1 MLKKIYLQTL
11 SIFFIVVALQTTVQA
26 QRIDSLLNVLDENY
40 PQEKVHLHLDKSA
53 YTPGETIWFKA
64 YLTADNL
71 PACISKNCYA
81 DLIDENGN
89 LLQRKVMAILES
101 GAASF
106 FDLPSTLRANK
117 LFIRSYTSWMMNF
130 DSSLFYLEPITI
142 LQQKSTAK
150 KAAVLPTYTLTLF
163 PEGGDLVQGL
173 NAMVAFKAN
182 DQDGTPI
189 SVSGN
194 IVDDQQQIITPFS
207 AEHDGMGYFSLT
219 PKAGNHYK
227 AIWKDKAG
235 VQHSTDLPDVKA
247 NGVALSVII
256 SPHQITYTLSRPD
269 NNLPA
274 ANNVFYVVAQMH
286 QRMMYSA
293 MVKLTKQT
301 TATAPILTDSMP
313 NGVLQLTIFN
323 AAQQPIAERLVFVNN
338 HNYYFNTD
346 LHAVEKSMAK
356 RGKNVLQIDVANNIT
371 SNLSIAV
378 TDASIN
384 PIGKNESNIYT
395 QLLLSSDLKGY
406 VYNPAYYFASEEDSV
421 SQHLDLVM
429 MTNGWR
435 RFTWTDL
442 LAEKWPVITLKPEN
456 YLSIKGQVLGLSK
469 LKLNGRQLNCI
480 LKPKKG
486 TSEFV
491 SIPVDANG
499 QFKLENLY
507 FFDTAKLFYQFNGDK
522 DKSLTTSATFN
533 ISSSFT
539 KQPPVSVNLLSS
551 LYAPAPMDSS
561 ILFKTAAIAQL
572 QLAQIEKNKVQTLS
586 TVVIKSKQKS
596 LKEKLDDEYASG
608 FFSGGDGYTFAM
620 DEDPFAKSALNIL
633 SYLQG
638 KVAGL
643 EISPDDQEGGA
654 KWRGHKTSFFLNEVS
669 TEVDQ
674 LQSISMAD
682 VAMIKIFRPPFF
694 GASGGGAGGAIAVYT
709 KKGADLTASV
719 KGLDFTNLAGYSA
732 IKQFYSPNY
741 ETTNDPTVADYRTT
755 LYWNSFIL
763 MDKTNRRVLIPF
775 YNNDNCKKMRVVIE
789 GINELGQLTREEKI
803 FE

>member
-1 MLKKIYLQTL
+1 MLKKTCLRAL
-11 SIFFIVVALQTTVQA
+11 RLFFIVVAFQPTAQA
-26 QRIDSLLNVLDENY
+26 QRIDSLVNILDENY

-81 DLIDENGN
+81 DLIDEKGN

-106 FDLPSTLRANK
+106 FELPATLRASK
-117 LFIRSYTSWMMNF
+117 LFIRSYTTWMMNF

-142 LQQKSTAK
+142 LQQKATAK
-150 KAAVLPTYTLTLF
+150 KAVAAPTYTLTLF

-173 NAMVAFKAN
+173 TAMVAFKAN
-182 DQDGTPI
+182 DQEGTPI

-194 IVDDQQQIITPFS
+194 IVDDQQQIITNFAS
-207 AEHDGMGYFSLT
+207 EHDGMGYFSLT

-235 VQHSTDLPDVKA
+235 IQHSTDLPDIKA

-256 SPHQITYTLSRPD
+256 SPHQITYTLSRPE

-286 QRMMYSA
+286 QRMVYSA
-293 MVKLTKQT
+293 MVKLSKQT
-301 TATAPILTDSMP
+301 TVTAPILTDSMP

-323 AAQQPIAERLVFVNN
+323 AAQQPIAERLVFINN
-338 HNYYFNTD
+338 HNYFFNTD
-346 LHAVEKSMAK
+346 LHAIEKSMTK
-356 RGKNVLQIDVANNIT
+356 RGKNVLQIDVANTIT

-384 PIGKNESNIYT
+384 PIGNNESNIYT
-395 QLLLSSDLKGY
+395 KLLLSSDLKGY

-421 SQHLDLVM
+421 RQQLDLVM

-442 LAEKWPVITLKPEN
+442 LAEKWPVITLQPEN

-469 LKLNGRQLNCI
+469 LKLNGKQLNCI
-480 LKPKKG
+480 LKPKTG
-486 TSEFV
+486 ASEFV
-491 SIPVDANG
+491 TVPVDVNG
-499 QFKLENLY
+499 QFKLENVY
-507 FFDTAKLFYQFNGDK
+507 FFDTAKLYYQFNGDK
-522 DKSLTTSATFN
+522 DKTLTTTASFN

-551 LYAPAPMDSS
+551 LYAPTPLDSS
-561 ILFKTAAIAQL
+561 ILFKTNAIAQL
-572 QLAQIEKNKVQTLS
+572 QLAQIEKNKMQTLS

-596 LKEKLDDEYASG
+596 ITEKLNDEYTSG
-608 FFSGGDGYTFAM
+608 LFSGGDGYTFIM
-620 DEDPFAKSALNIL
+620 DEDPFAKTSQNIL

-643 EISPDDQEGGA
+643 AISNNGGESGA
-654 KWRGHKTSFFLNEVS
+654 TWRGQSTSFFLNE
-669 TEVDQ
+669 TTTDADQ
-674 LQSISMAD
+674 LQSISMSD

-694 GASGGGAGGAIAVYT
+694 GAAGGGVGGAIAVYT
-709 KKGADLTASV
+709 KKGADLSGSI
-719 KGLDFTNLAGYSA
+719 KGLDFANLAGYSA

-741 ETTNDPTVADYRTT
+741 ETNNDPTVADYRTT

-763 MDKTNRRVLIPF
+763 MDKTNRRVMIPF
-775 YNNDNCKKMRVVIE
+775 YNNDNCKKMRVIIE